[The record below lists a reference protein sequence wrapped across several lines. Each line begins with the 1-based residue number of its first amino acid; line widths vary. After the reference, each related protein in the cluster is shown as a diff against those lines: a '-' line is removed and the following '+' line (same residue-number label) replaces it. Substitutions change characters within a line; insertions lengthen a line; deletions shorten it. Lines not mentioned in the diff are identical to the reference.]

1 MQDRYAGDVGDFG
14 KIGLLKCLQKHGF
27 TIGVNWYRV
36 RPLDNEMNNDGS
48 FKQDDGKHLIS
59 EKIKECDA
67 SLADKLTDIAKN
79 DRSVESIQNADLI
92 PEAIYYDEY
101 LTVDGREEWNKK
113 AKSILAEA
121 DLVFLDPD
129 NGLLVKSVGKRSAKS
144 IKYAFYEEVKGYI
157 ESGKSVLIYNHRS
170 RKSENEYFDE
180 IEKLLEDS
188 LRVSRNTIQTITF
201 PKGSVR
207 DYFAVPV
214 SEEHYN
220 MIFEAFK
227 DMKYSKWGQ
236 SGVCRLHPEWA
247 DEIYVK
253 YRTYDEYLFLDEES
267 THFSEDMSLEDYR
280 CAITRYLMLCG
291 YNYSEEAASSLVRNY
306 DKSIRGSFLNKEPV
320 DSVALDIGYGC
331 G

>member
-1 MQDRYAGDVGDFG
+1 MFG
-14 KIGLLKCLQKHGF
+14 SC
-27 TIGVNWYRV
+27 
-36 RPLDNEMNNDGS
+36 S
-48 FKQDDGKHLIS
+48 
-59 EKIKECDA
+59 A
-67 SLADKLTDIAKN
+67 
-79 DRSVESIQNADLI
+79 
-92 PEAIYYDEY
+92 
-101 LTVDGREEWNKK
+101 EWNKK

-201 PKGSVR
+201 SKGSVR

-214 SEEHYN
+214 CAEHYD

-253 YRTYDEYLFLDEES
+253 YRTYDEYLFLDKES

-280 CAITRYLMLCG
+280 CTITRYLMLCG

-306 DKSIRGSFLNKEPV
+306 DKSIRDSFLNKVV
-320 DSVALDIGYGC
+320 DYLDKYHGKKYIDPDKAEGASKEYYIEFREAGQTVRDEFRNYC
-331 G
+331 NDVCERISELEMDSEK